1 MLAAESE
8 AYVCWTACGGA
19 LRPPGEESA
28 GSGDLDGT
36 CATELPPS
44 PCGGGRRGRY

>member
-8 AYVCWTACGGA
+8 AYACWTACGGA